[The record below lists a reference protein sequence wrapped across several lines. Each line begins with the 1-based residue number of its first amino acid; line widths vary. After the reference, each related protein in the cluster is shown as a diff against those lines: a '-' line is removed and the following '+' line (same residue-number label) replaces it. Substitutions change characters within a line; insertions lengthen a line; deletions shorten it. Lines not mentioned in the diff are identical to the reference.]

1 MSDSGP
7 AARAGS
13 WFGPY
18 RLVRLL
24 RQGGMG
30 EVYEAEDTR
39 KGRMVA
45 LKLISQQ
52 FSGNA
57 EFRARLQREA
67 DIAGRLTEP
76 HVVPTRCIASKA
88 AIWCCS
94 ISGCPTWTAWTCC
107 ARCGA
112 HPQSR

>member
-7 AARAGS
+7 ASRAGS

-39 KGRMVA
+39 KHRMVA

-52 FSGNA
+52 FSGNSSSV
-57 EFRARLQREA
+57 RA
-67 DIAGRLTEP
+67 
-76 HVVPTRCIASKA
+76 
-88 AIWCCS
+88 CS
-94 ISGCPTWTAWTCC
+94 ARPISPDG
-107 ARCGA
+107 
-112 HPQSR
+112 

>member
-7 AARAGS
+7 ASRAGS

-39 KGRMVA
+39 KRRMVA

-52 FSGNA
+52 FSGNS
-57 EFRARLQREA
+57 E
-67 DIAGRLTEP
+67 
-76 HVVPTRCIASKA
+76 
-88 AIWCCS
+88 
-94 ISGCPTWTAWTCC
+94 
-107 ARCGA
+107 
-112 HPQSR
+112 